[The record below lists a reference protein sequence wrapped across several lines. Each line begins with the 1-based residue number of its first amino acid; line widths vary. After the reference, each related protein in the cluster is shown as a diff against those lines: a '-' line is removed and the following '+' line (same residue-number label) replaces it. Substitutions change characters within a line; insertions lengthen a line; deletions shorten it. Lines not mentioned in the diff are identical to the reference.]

1 MAGQLVALVG
11 GLLVILLVVVDA
23 AGTLLVTQGRA
34 GWWRPTRLLYA
45 STWPGWR
52 YLAHRL
58 PDNARERFLSLYG
71 PLSIL
76 LLFIFWLAALLVGWA
91 LLYFGVN
98 GVAGAG
104 GSHDFASL
112 VYFSASALVTAGL
125 AGPAPAVAGIRA
137 AMLVEALTGLFTVVL
152 FIAYLPGVFAAYNR
166 REARL
171 LTLDDPSGRRIT
183 PVAVLTLNAPDGDLG
198 RLCDFFAG
206 WELWV
211 ADVLESHTAYPV
223 LSFFRSR
230 HPGQSWATAL
240 AALIDAAALACAVVP
255 GAEEREPLYM
265 YRRGRRAVHEISS
278 GLGVPAG
285 LGAGILERDRL
296 RLAYSRLVAATLP
309 ARDFEDAWRRLQ
321 ALNREHAPPLEA
333 LLDFLAAPRTFWG
346 HSEESVDAVRAAR

>member
-91 LLYFGVN
+91 LVYFGVN

>member
-11 GLLVILLVVVDA
+11 GLLVVLLVVVDA
-23 AGTLLVTQGRA
+23 AGTLLLTQGRA
-34 GWWRPTRLLYA
+34 GSWRPTRLLYT
-45 STWPGWR
+45 STWPAWR
-52 YLAHRL
+52 YLARRL
-58 PDNARERFLSLYG
+58 PKSARERFLSLYA

-76 LLFIFWLAALLVGWA
+76 ALFILWLAALLGGWA
-91 LLYFGVN
+91 LVYFGVN
-98 GVAGAG
+98 GAG
-104 GSHDFASL
+104 GAHDFANL
-112 VYFSASALVTAGL
+112 VYFSAGALVTAGL
-125 AGPAPAVAGIRA
+125 AGPAPAAAGVHA
-137 AMLVEALTGLFTVVL
+137 AMLVEALTGVFTVVL
-152 FIAYLPGVFAAYNR
+152 FVAYLPGVFAAYNR

-240 AALIDAAALACAVVP
+240 AALIDAAALASAVIP

-278 GLGVPAG
+278 SLGVPVG
-285 LGAGILERDRL
+285 LGAGALERDRL

-321 ALNREHAPPLEA
+321 ALNREHAPQLEA
-333 LLDFLAAPRTFWG
+333 LLDFLAAPRAFWG
-346 HSEESVDAVRAAR
+346 HSEESVEAVRAAQ